1 MFFFNHF
8 VLLFSEYLVREF
20 SGFSLAEILA
30 RSELMEN
37 LKIRQVANIKLGNT
51 HKIDYSKDFFCK

>member
-1 MFFFNHF
+1 M
-8 VLLFSEYLVREF
+8 REF

-37 LKIRQVANIKLGNT
+37 LKTRQVANIKLGNT
-51 HKIDYSKDFFCK
+51 HKIDYSKDFLYIAKYLQHNPLRNY